1 MTTTTTTYELT
12 NEQRKYFGLDPIL
25 NHWDK
30 VVFNGDTYRPESIL
44 YFDKDTIKR
53 HIVSTENEYFEKQY
67 DELTK
72 DRSILLPKTD
82 KGKEKKLTASVLEQ
96 RQPTGVYL
104 SISCG
109 HLTIGNYNSQTTFYS
124 SRWDNENQSDKSIFK
139 IINDFIESSP
149 ENHFIE
155 IEKYKNLKRQNKKFK
170 SGDYF
175 CFKLDRVNY
184 GFGRILLDVNKI
196 RKRKLID
203 DFHGLGLLMGSPV
216 IVELF
221 AFKSDSKDVSIKTL
235 DKQTRL
241 PADVMMDNLLL
252 YGEYEIIG
260 HREIKDEE
268 FDFPISYGR
277 SIDQRRVVFIQ
288 WGLIHKELPQEV
300 FNKYIYTDEIQSGQN
315 PYGYYG
321 IGFTPHYDSLDVINS
336 VENNGIFNF
345 DNSKHYSAKWDLRN
359 PKNKEIKNELFKVFG
374 LDPSKNYIENS
385 RLTGTILPSEINNQ
399 LK

>member
-1 MTTTTTTYELT
+1 MTTAMTTYELT

-25 NHWDK
+25 NHWEK
-30 VVFNGDTYRPESIL
+30 VVFSGDTYRPESTL

-53 HIVSTENEYFEKQY
+53 HIVSTENEYFEKQF

-109 HLTIGNYNSQTTFYS
+109 YLTIGNYNSQTTFYS
-124 SRWDNENQSDKSIFK
+124 SSWDNEQQSDKSIFE
-139 IINDFIESSP
+139 IVNNFIESSP
-149 ENHFIE
+149 QNHFIE
-155 IEKYKNLKRQNKKFK
+155 IEKYKNLKRENKKFK

-175 CFKLDRVNY
+175 CFKLDRINY

-196 RKRKLID
+196 RKKKLID
-203 DFHGLGLLMGSPV
+203 DVHGLGLLMGPPV

-221 AFKSDSKDVSIKTL
+221 AFKSKTKDVEINTL
-235 DKQTRL
+235 DKQTKL

-277 SIDQRRVVFIQ
+277 SIDQRRVVFLQ
-288 WGLIHKELPQEV
+288 WGLIHKDLPQEA
-300 FNKYIYTDEIQSGQN
+300 FNKYTYTDEIQSGQN

-321 IGFTPHYDSLDVINS
+321 IGFRPHYDSLDVINS
-336 VENNGIFNF
+336 VKNNRVFNF
-345 DNSKHYSAKWDLRN
+345 DNAKHYLAKWDLRN

-385 RLTGTILPSEINNQ
+385 RLAGTILPSDINNQ

>member
-1 MTTTTTTYELT
+1 MTTKELT
-12 NEQRKYFGLDPIL
+12 NEQRKYFGLDPIES
-25 NHWDK
+25 HWDRVIFK
-30 VVFNGDTYRPESIL
+30 GETYRPESIL

-53 HIVSTENEYFEKQY
+53 HIVSTEKEYSEKHY

-72 DRSILLPKTD
+72 DRTILLPKTD
-82 KGKEKKLTASVLEQ
+82 KGKEKKLSASVLEQ

-124 SRWDNENQSDKSIFK
+124 SRWDNEQQSDKSIFE
-139 IINDFIESSP
+139 IINEFIESSP
-149 ENHFIE
+149 ENHFVE

-175 CFKLDRVNY
+175 CFKLDRINY

-196 RKRKLID
+196 RKKKLIN
-203 DFHGLGLLMGSPV
+203 DFHGLGLLMGPPI

-221 AFKSDSKDVSIKTL
+221 AFKSESKEVGISTL
-235 DKQTRL
+235 DKQTKL
-241 PADVMMDNLLL
+241 PADVMMDNLLF

-277 SIDQRRVVFIQ
+277 SIDQRRVVFLQ
-288 WGLIHKELPQEV
+288 WGLIHKELPQEK
-300 FNKYIYTDEIQSGQN
+300 FNKYVTGEKEFDQN
-315 PYGYYG
+315 PYAYYS
-321 IGFTPHYDSLDVINS
+321 IGFRPNYDSIEVLKTIS
-336 VENNGIFNF
+336 NNGVYNF
-345 DNSKHYSAKWDLRN
+345 DNARHYKAKWDLRN
-359 PKNKEIKNELFKVFG
+359 PKNQDVKNELFKIFG
-374 LDPSKNYIENS
+374 LDTTKNYLENS
-385 RLTGTILPSEINNQ
+385 KQTGTKLPSEINKQ